1 MLWSQAEQPIFI
13 YRNLLRAPACC
24 VLELEDVVSVRECV
38 DANRSDNAGSLT
50 LSCELD
56 YGVLI
61 VLVHVD
67 KLEEKLEVLG
77 GVVMELNNAVG
88 SFLHRLVWCIQLTC
102 SIYAYL
108 EASREHVEENTPTPC
123 RAQLVTIV
131 L

>member
-1 MLWSQAEQPIFI
+1 LESSRTTYFFI
-13 YRNLLRAPACC
+13 YSNLPRAPKCC
-24 VLELEDVVSVRECV
+24 SSELEGVVSVRECV

-61 VLVHVD
+61 VLVRVN

-77 GVVMELNNAVG
+77 VVVMEFDNAVG
-88 SFLHRLVWCIQLTC
+88 SFLYRLVWCIQLTC

-108 EASREHVEENTPTPC
+108 EASREHVEEVP
-123 RAQLVTIV
+123 RLHAEHSFVTIV